1 MIVLLKNF
9 YKLRDYLATDRMKHY
24 EYTYEESHAH
34 HQEPPLSCVVQLDI
48 QAENKN

>member
-9 YKLRDYLATDRMKHY
+9 YKLRDYLAMDRMKHF
-24 EYTYEESHAH
+24 EYTYEESCAH
-34 HQEPPLSCVVQLDI
+34 HQEPPPSCVVQLDI